1 MVFCG
6 DLEGW
11 DGVDRCERGPRG
23 KGDTHTHTHTHVID
37 FIVQQKLTDHCK
49 ATIL

>member
-1 MVFCG
+1 MGLIGAREVQ
-6 DLEGW
+6 EG
-11 DGVDRCERGPRG
+11 REIHTH
-23 KGDTHTHTHTHVID
+23 THTHTHTHVID